1 MSTKYQLNK
10 RCGISNPVMA
20 ACALLALLLLLLPA
34 ISDAQA
40 FRQVM
45 LKHRDAEDIKQ
56 VIEPLLPEGSAISV
70 DNNSVLVNTPPRII
84 NSVVKAIKSLD
95 KPRKNIEISV
105 FRGKYPNK
113 KGVVTFSTN
122 TQVNQQQTI
131 VTQEGRTVVM
141 TERGLV
147 KLPTSQAQYANTL
160 GADSTSTTLPASDT
174 AAAEIIIEDALLAL
188 ATADDEDNITTG
200 ALVLEGTGELAQG
213 EVGRSEKYE
222 WVEVPTGL
230 YLRATL
236 MGNSRSNKP
245 QARIAVKAV
254 TRDKRMS
261 GSDSLNG
268 SSDGR
273 VDQPL
278 SSTVETLT
286 TLPLDE
292 WTRISQADTV
302 SHRPALGSN
311 RRVYSTQTRD
321 DHQQAIWVKVSVL

>member
-1 MSTKYQLNK
+1 MFTQYQANSQHS
-10 RCGISNPVMA
+10 ISASFTTVIV
-20 ACALLALLLLLLPA
+20 LLTLLLPTV
-34 ISDAQA
+34 SDAQA

-147 KLPTSQAQYANTL
+147 KLPTSQAHYANTI
-160 GADSTSTTLPASDT
+160 GAASSPTPLPTSDT
-174 AAAEIIIEDALLAL
+174 SVAEIIIDNELLAL
-188 ATADDEDNITTG
+188 ATADAEEDVNTG
-200 ALVLEGTGELAQG
+200 ALVLEGTEELAQG
-213 EVGRSEKYE
+213 EVGSSEQYE
-222 WVEVPTGL
+222 WVDVPTGL

-236 MGNSRSNKP
+236 AGKNRSGKH
-245 QARIAVKAV
+245 QARIAVKAI
-254 TRDKRMS
+254 TRDKRDNS
-261 GSDSLNG
+261 SASLGASNNH
-268 SSDGR
+268 S

-286 TLPLDE
+286 TLPLDK
-292 WTRISQADTV
+292 WTRISQADTL

-321 DHQQAIWVKVSVL
+321 DDQQAIWVKVSVL